1 MKMLADLLD
10 GSVSDQSPTNE
21 EWEPD
26 ILSTARW
33 RDGIER
39 VLLLPPPPLGDRGSV
54 VDWLYNMARC
64 FGVENVGRF
73 FQSLAERRQRLDD
86 DELPWYLREHTSNVL
101 FPGKPMETWG
111 QLFDA
116 MEERYSE
123 ERLAETKRKI
133 ADQVESGL
141 ARISRELEDF
151 VRVIPALQNEKAS
164 LSEVLG
170 EMATKMIEPVPKS
183 D

>member
-10 GSVSDQSPTNE
+10 RSGSSQSPTTE
-21 EWEPD
+21 GWEPD

-33 RDGIER
+33 REGVER

-54 VDWLYNMARC
+54 VDWLYNMTRC
-64 FGVENVGRF
+64 FGGENVRRF
-73 FQSLAERRQRLDD
+73 FQSLAGRRETFDD

-101 FPGKPMETWG
+101 FPGKAMETWG

-116 MEERYSE
+116 MEERFSE
-123 ERLAETKRKI
+123 EQLAETKRKI

-141 ARISRELEDF
+141 ERIYSELEDF
-151 VRVIPALQNEKAS
+151 VRVVPALQNEKAS
-164 LSEVLG
+164 LREVLA
-170 EMATKMIEPVPKS
+170 EMATKIIEPSPKS